1 VEREQGG
8 GELVLTILIK
18 GPPKS
23 GKTTTAV
30 KIAAMLKNN
39 GERVKL
45 IDETTPDHN
54 FGDRFNDDNPDYQ
67 VVTEMER

>member
-1 VEREQGG
+1 M
-8 GELVLTILIK
+8 LTILIK

-45 IDETTPDHN
+45 IDCDPSDHD
-54 FGDRFNDDNPDYQ
+54 FDGKFDDDDPDYQ
-67 VVTEMER
+67 IVTEMEYRI